1 MITRERKRELVKE
14 LQEKTEK
21 AKLMLF
27 TTFSGIT
34 VPEISNLR
42 RSIKENGGELK
53 VYRNTLLKMGL
64 TEKGFEVDDK
74 IFTGP
79 TAVVFGYEDPFPV
92 MKVVN
97 DFQKSHRKNF
107 DIKGGFLGTLK
118 LTKSDIKEL
127 SSLSSMQELY
137 GKLVWGI
144 KAPLARFVF
153 ALKYPVMKLIFV
165 LNQIKDKKA

>member
-1 MITRERKRELVKE
+1 MITRERKRELLKE
-14 LQEKTEK
+14 LQEKAEK

-64 TEKGFEVDDK
+64 TEKGFEVDDE

-97 DFQKSHRKNF
+97 DFQKSHRRNF
-107 DIKGGFLGTLK
+107 DIKGGLLGTLK

-137 GKLVWGI
+137 GKLVWGM
-144 KAPLARFVF
+144 KAPLARLVF
-153 ALKYPVMKLIFV
+153 ALKYPAMKLIFV

>member
-1 MITRERKRELVKE
+1 MITRERKRELLKE
-14 LQEKTEK
+14 LQEKAEK

-42 RSIKENGGELK
+42 RSIKENGGEFK

-64 TEKGFEVDDK
+64 TEKGFEVDDE

-97 DFQKSHRKNF
+97 DFQRSHRRNF

-137 GKLVWGI
+137 GKLVWGM
-144 KAPLARFVF
+144 KAPLARLVF